1 MRENEKRIGCYTLA
15 KERAEGKCHEKKWI
29 IAASKGMI
37 VTGIL
42 LIVISVLRNVI
53 DLLKQINPIFSLIF
67 VLILIWIYW
76 TYYFVTWS
84 SIGKKKRIDN
94 G

>member
-1 MRENEKRIGCYTLA
+1 M
-15 KERAEGKCHEKKWI
+15 KKWI